1 MKKLILE
8 FLLLVIGLSIVSCG
22 PSEPEIIVTGAWG
35 RIPPSSTTNAA
46 FYMDIHN
53 EGSVADRLV
62 SANTMA
68 CGSTQIHETQIDEQG
83 VASMRHVMEIE
94 IPASDSVSLEVGGLH
109 IMCLNKQ
116 YNFEAGGS
124 VFISLIFETSGEL
137 VVAVEMRED

>member
-8 FLLLVIGLSIVSCG
+8 FLLVVIWLSIVSCG

-53 EGSVADRLV
+53 EGGVADRLV
-62 SANTMA
+62 SANTLA

-83 VASMRHVMEIE
+83 VASMQHVMEIE

-109 IMCLNKQ
+109 IMCMNKQ

-124 VFISLIFETSGEL
+124 VFITLILETSGEL